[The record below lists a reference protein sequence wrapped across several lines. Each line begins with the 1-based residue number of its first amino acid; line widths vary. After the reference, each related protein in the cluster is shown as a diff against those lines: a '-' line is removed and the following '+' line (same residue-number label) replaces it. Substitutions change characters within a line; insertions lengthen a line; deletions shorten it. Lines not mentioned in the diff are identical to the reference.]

1 MNDALDNLFKK
12 RLSDHSL
19 EPGPEAWSRISS
31 SLTKKNNKIIWYRAA
46 AGILLASLLLWF
58 FTSRDNSNTENIADR
73 KSTIEKNS
81 EPVQPIQKMEEESDK
96 NNKDENEAT
105 PVPTVESSKPLLA
118 QKKKSQQR
126 NVAKDVTKSAMDDEQ
141 AGDPLENIA
150 SIETDE
156 LIAVT
161 DILEPEKESK
171 PIVIVY
177 ELSEINKKPASE
189 FVLEPLPEK
198 RNKLR
203 KVLEVANDVRTGES
217 PLNGLRQAKEEIFAF
232 NFKKDDKKNK

>member
-150 SIETDE
+150 SIET
-156 LIAVT
+156 
-161 DILEPEKESK
+161 EKESK